1 MKYLSKMMNPM
12 QMQTSAIKNVKYF
25 CDLQITASFH
35 RKFSCQQQ
43 HRKTECLKNR
53 FSLEMIL
60 NGEVDLLLDAE
71 RIHLQGPCLFW
82 IGDHHQHFQYEPIPG
97 SDYEHLWIDF
107 TGERGRR
114 IYESLSA
121 ACPDSHFRLGSVNKL
136 LPTFEYF
143 ARKFQTA
150 RRPDSLAEDVCL
162 IEQLM
167 LEIVREINLANP
179 REMND
184 PYHLLALAEQIKNAP
199 FERYVPQQL
208 AKDTGLSYVHFRTL
222 FKEVHGDT
230 IHQFILKQQM
240 QTAGE
245 LLKSGQFRIGEL
257 ADYCRFPDLP
267 SFTRAF
273 KRYYKVSPKQWLAV
287 HPDNS
292 AAPDP
297 D

>member
-1 MKYLSKMMNPM
+1 MKCLAKMMKLE
-12 QMQTSAIKNVKYF
+12 QKQVSIIKNVKYF
-25 CDLQITASFH
+25 RDLQITSAFH
-35 RKFSCQQQ
+35 RKFPCGIL
-43 HRKTECLKNR
+43 HRQNLCRPNR
-53 FSLEMIL
+53 FSLELIL
-60 NGEVDLLLDAE
+60 NGEVYLSLDAE
-71 RIHLQGPCLFW
+71 RVHLQGPCLFW
-82 IGDHHQHFQYEPIPG
+82 IGDHHKHFQYELIPG
-97 SDYEHLWIDF
+97 SCYEHLWIDF

-114 IYESLSA
+114 IYESLSE
-121 ACPDSHFRLGSVNKL
+121 ACPDSYIRLGSVEKL

-150 RRPDSLAEDVCL
+150 RRPDSQAEDVCL

-179 REMND
+179 QEMND

-208 AKDTGLSYVHFRTL
+208 AADAGLSYIHFRTL
-222 FKEVHGDT
+222 FKQVHGDA

-245 LLKSGQFRIGEL
+245 LLKSGQFRIKEL
-257 ADYCRFPDLP
+257 ADYCGFSDLP

-273 KRYYKVSPKQWLAV
+273 KRYYKVSPKQWLAKYL
-287 HPDNS
+287 HKADIS
-292 AAPDP
+292 KLG
-297 D
+297 